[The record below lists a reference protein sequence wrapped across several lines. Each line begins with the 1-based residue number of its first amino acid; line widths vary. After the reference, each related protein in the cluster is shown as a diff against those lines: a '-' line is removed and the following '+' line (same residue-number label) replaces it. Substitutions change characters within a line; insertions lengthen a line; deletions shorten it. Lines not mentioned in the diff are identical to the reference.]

1 MGFPGDSDSKQFTCN
16 AEDLGSIPGSGR
28 CPREGKGNPLQSSC
42 LKNPMGRGPWRAT
55 FHGVTRS
62 HGSAQPSQPP
72 QPPVT
77 ASSWGGRAGA
87 RRSARPRPRSSTAR
101 AYLAK
106 SRANPEQFGSPQMP
120 RALNV
125 QRDPNQRTRGGRC
138 RGWEEEV
145 AGNLLGNYRAQ
156 DLGVFVTSVPQPTGQ
171 GWGRSEGRVVR
182 SPGQRLTL
190 ERWSLHPGRDV
201 E

>member
-1 MGFPGDSDSKQFTCN
+1 MAPLPPQGTPSPPASRIPAPLARGSRLSLAETELAHLAPRSRRSLRSLRSPHPPGEAGRAPGDQR
-16 AEDLGSIPGSGR
+16 APGRGAAGR
-28 CPREGKGNPLQSSC
+28 VLTLQSPGQIQS
-42 LKNPMGRGPWRAT
+42 N
-55 FHGVTRS
+55 
-62 HGSAQPSQPP
+62 
-72 QPPVT
+72 
-77 ASSWGGRAGA
+77 
-87 RRSARPRPRSSTAR
+87 
-101 AYLAK
+101 Y
-106 SRANPEQFGSPQMP
+106 GSPQMP

-125 QRDPNQRTRGGRC
+125 QQDPNQGTRGGRC

-156 DLGVFVTSVPQPTGQ
+156 GLGVFVTSVPQPAGQ

-190 ERWSLHPGRDV
+190 ERWPLHPGRDV